1 MQPIR
6 RTRSL
11 VASQCRCGAPTQEP
25 LTGVALAVH
34 AVVFVEVHESV
45 EALPEKM
52 LAGAA
57 FKVTDGVPGGVA
69 KQIEPFQEEPLAQE
83 ALAVA

>member
-1 MQPIR
+1 M
-6 RTRSL
+6 
-11 VASQCRCGAPTQEP
+11 
-25 LTGVALAVH
+25 
-34 AVVFVEVHESV
+34 FVEVHESV